1 MTLDEVIVEL
11 YRLAETREWDG
22 QTSDEALLI
31 AIEGLEYIWAVSQKE
46 KRDKAKAGIL
56 RGAPR
61 VWS

>member
-1 MTLDEVIVEL
+1 MTLDDVIVEL

-31 AIEGLEYIWAVSQKE
+31 AIEGLEYIWAVSQE
-46 KRDKAKAGIL
+46 DKRGKAKAGMP

-61 VWS
+61 LWS

>member
-1 MTLDEVIVEL
+1 MTLNEVIEEL

-22 QTSDEALLI
+22 RTSDEALLI
-31 AIEGLEYIWAVSQKE
+31 AIEGLEYIWAVSQEE

-56 RGAPR
+56 RGVPR